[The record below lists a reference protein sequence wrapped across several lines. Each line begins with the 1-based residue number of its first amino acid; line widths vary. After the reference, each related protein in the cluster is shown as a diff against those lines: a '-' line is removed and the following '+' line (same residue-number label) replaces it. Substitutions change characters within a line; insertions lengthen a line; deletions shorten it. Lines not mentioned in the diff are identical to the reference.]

1 MRPPPTDACSLAIHK
16 HAWMHP
22 PTGYKNACS
31 SSFDLCTQLNPILYI
46 VVTWPFIA
54 VWTMLVAQCRCHAR
68 GFELCSVCCVWLQ
81 LWSLPSH
88 PPLLHPP
95 YGRPRQLSC
104 SVRMCSVRQPTVPT
118 RSRLGSVA
126 WCASSLVSRSFT
138 TTARSSGQ
146 QAPSLYF

>member
-1 MRPPPTDACSLAIHK
+1 MRATLLYTSMHGCTPRLAIK
-16 HAWMHP
+16 MHAP
-22 PTGYKNACS
+22 QA
-31 SSFDLCTQLNPILYI
+31 LICTQLNPILYI

-54 VWTMLVAQCRCHAR
+54 VNWTMLVAQCRCHAR
-68 GFELCSVCCVWLQ
+68 GFELCSICCVWWR

-138 TTARSSGQ
+138 ITARSSGQ